1 MKGRKDEYLFPAIF
15 TKDADG
21 VSVEFPDLPGCYTC
35 GATVEE
41 AMLMAR
47 DALSLHLYSLEE
59 DGAPI
64 PEPSSFESLEH
75 GPNQFVAAI
84 EAKMAPYRD
93 RIANKAV
100 KKTLTIP
107 KWLDDLAT
115 EHRVNFSLVLQEA
128 LKQKLGVME
137 PRRGYGIQGK
147 EENDGGGQRR

>member
-1 MKGRKDEYLFPAIF
+1 MKDRRDDYFFPALF
-15 TKDADG
+15 TRDTDG

-47 DALSLHLYSLEE
+47 DALPLHLYSLEK
-59 DGAPI
+59 DGAQI
-64 PEPSSFESLEH
+64 PEPSSFENLRH
-75 GPNQFVAAI
+75 GTNQFVAVI

-93 RIANKAV
+93 RMQNRAV

-107 KWLDDLAT
+107 KWLDDLAA
-115 EHRVNFSLVLQEA
+115 EHRVNYSLILQEA

-137 PRRGYGIQGK
+137 PRRGYGTRRV
-147 EENDGGGQRR
+147 ENRSKQ